1 MGKINKELRGI
12 PAIVRANAIDLVA
25 FGAIQFE
32 MVNNPGRSIDDIVQN
47 VLNTFGF
54 KDSVSAGA
62 LKTAFFR
69 NREFFVKTG
78 L

>member
-1 MGKINKELRGI
+1 MGKINKELRGV
-12 PAIVRANAIDLVA
+12 PAIIRANAIDLVA

-32 MVNNPGRSIDDIVQN
+32 MVNNPTRSIDDIVQN
-47 VLNTFGF
+47 VLITFGLND
-54 KDSVSAGA
+54 KVTAGS

-78 L
+78 I

>member
-32 MVNNPGRSIDDIVQN
+32 MVNNPGRSIDDIIQN
-47 VLNTFGF
+47 VLTTFGF
-54 KDSVSAGA
+54 QDTITAGS

-69 NREFFVKTG
+69 NRELFVKTG